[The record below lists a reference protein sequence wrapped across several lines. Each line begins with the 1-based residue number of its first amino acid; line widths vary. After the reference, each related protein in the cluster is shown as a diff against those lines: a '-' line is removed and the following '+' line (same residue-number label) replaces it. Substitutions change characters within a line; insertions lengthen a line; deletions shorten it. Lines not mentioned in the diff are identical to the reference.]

1 MTAKGEGGS
10 PLHGDD
16 VKMRVCSLKIK
27 LVFSA
32 ERSIQCHSYFYY
44 PFTLIHPMTTSL
56 QHTIQTALGD
66 IIDPCLHK
74 KLAETKTRIAIKL
87 SETKGTIDLC
97 FPYPLE
103 GLKNQLIQEITEKMG
118 ELSSLPFKINLSWKI
133 DAHAVPT
140 GITVIAGVKNIIAV
154 ASGKGGVGKSTTALN
169 LALSLQAE
177 GARVGLLDADIYGPN
192 QPQMLGV
199 KDERP
204 NTENNQ
210 IEPIRRFG
218 LQTMS
223 MGYLVDAQQPMIWR
237 GPMVSSALMQLATGT
252 TWKDLDYLIVDL
264 PPGTGDIQLTLS
276 QKIPVSG
283 AVIVTTPQEV
293 ALADARKGLAMFRK
307 VNVPILGFIENINHS
322 LCKHC
327 HEKEYIFGQGGGAK
341 MAEHYDV
348 PFLGEVPLLPALRE
362 SADTGQPLV
371 LAEPESEIAYL
382 YRELARSLAANLSTQ
397 PKNHS
402 ARLPKIVVE

>member
-103 GLKNQLIQEITEKMG
+103 
-118 ELSSLPFKINLSWKI
+118 
-133 DAHAVPT
+133 
-140 GITVIAGVKNIIAV
+140 GVKNIIAV

-307 VNVPILGFIENINHS
+307 VNVPILGLIENMSHS

>member
-1 MTAKGEGGS
+1 M
-10 PLHGDD
+10 
-16 VKMRVCSLKIK
+16 
-27 LVFSA
+27 
-32 ERSIQCHSYFYY
+32 
-44 PFTLIHPMTTSL
+44 
-56 QHTIQTALGD
+56 
-66 IIDPCLHK
+66 
-74 KLAETKTRIAIKL
+74 
-87 SETKGTIDLC
+87 
-97 FPYPLE
+97 
-103 GLKNQLIQEITEKMG
+103 
-118 ELSSLPFKINLSWKI
+118 
-133 DAHAVPT
+133 
-140 GITVIAGVKNIIAV
+140 
-154 ASGKGGVGKSTTALN
+154 
-169 LALSLQAE
+169 
-177 GARVGLLDADIYGPN
+177 LDADIYGPN

-210 IEPIRRFG
+210 IEPISRFG

-252 TWKDLDYLIVDL
+252 TWKDLDYLIIDL

-276 QKIPVSG
+276 QNIPVSG

-307 VNVPILGFIENINHS
+307 VNIPILGLIENMSYH

-348 PFLGEVPLLPALRE
+348 PFLGEVPLLSALRE
-362 SADTGQPLV
+362 SADAGQPLV
-371 LAEPESEIAYL
+371 LAVPESEIAYL
-382 YRELARSLAANLSTQ
+382 YRNLARSLAANLSTQ
-397 PKNHS
+397 PKNYS

>member
-1 MTAKGEGGS
+1 MT
-10 PLHGDD
+10 L
-16 VKMRVCSLKIK
+16 
-27 LVFSA
+27 
-32 ERSIQCHSYFYY
+32 
-44 PFTLIHPMTTSL
+44 SL
-56 QHTIQTALGD
+56 QHAIQTTLGD
-66 IIDPCLHK
+66 IIDPCLDK
-74 KLAETKTRIAIKL
+74 KLSETKTQISIKL
-87 SETKGTIDLC
+87 SETMCIIDLC

-103 GLKNQLIQEITEKMG
+103 GLKNQLIQEITTKMTK
-118 ELSSLPFKINLSWKI
+118 LSSLPCRINLSWKI
-133 DAHAVPT
+133 EAHAIPK
-140 GITVIAGVKNIIAV
+140 GIEVIAGVKNIIAI

-169 LALSLQAE
+169 LALSLYAE

-199 KDERP
+199 NDERP

-210 IEPIRRFG
+210 VEPIMRFG

-252 TWKDLDYLIVDL
+252 AWKDLDYLIVDL

-307 VNVPILGFIENINHS
+307 VHVPILGLIENMS
-322 LCKHC
+322 YYLCKHC
-327 HEKEYIFGQGGGAK
+327 DKKEYIFGRGGGAK

-348 PFLGEVPLLPALRE
+348 PFLGEVPLLSALRE
-362 SADTGQPLV
+362 SADAGQPLI
-371 LAEPESEIAYL
+371 LTEPESEIAYL
-382 YRELARSLAANLSTQ
+382 YRHLARCLAANLSRQ